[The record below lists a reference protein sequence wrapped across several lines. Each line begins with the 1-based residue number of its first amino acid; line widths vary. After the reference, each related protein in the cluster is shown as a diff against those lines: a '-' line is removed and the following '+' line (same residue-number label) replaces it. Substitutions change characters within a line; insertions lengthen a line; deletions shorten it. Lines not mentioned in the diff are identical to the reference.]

1 MKYTYFTKYGRQC
14 ELKEPWRGVVDR
26 CNRIDRWELINIKH
40 YRL

>member
-1 MKYTYFTKYGRQC
+1 MKYTYFPKYGRQC

-26 CNRIDRWELINIKH
+26 WELINIKH